1 MHEFIRSLYG
11 ARKVILRES
20 PRPITPF
27 GGLALLGEFLRRVQ
41 FPAVVQAALPFTLTS
56 PNAIPPAE
64 TFTAFVFAVVAGA
77 QRFAHTQLLRAD
89 HALHAVL
96 GLSRFPSD
104 DTFRHFFRRFG
115 LPQVNAFFA
124 ALSRWQLAR
133 LPARTGGYTLD
144 LDSTLC
150 TRYGRQEGARKG
162 FNPRRPG
169 GVVHHPLLAVLA
181 EAHFVLHAWLRS
193 GNARAS
199 RGAVEFLREAFAR
212 LPAHV
217 HLRCLRADSGFF
229 ENGLL
234 SFLEERGVPYVIVAR
249 RTHGLKRLLTQ
260 VTTWTSMDAD
270 RAISELTVQL
280 WGWSVP
286 RRFLLLRERLRE
298 PVSTRQRLL
307 FDVPGYVVRLLVTN
321 RTEDVVT
328 LWQDYHQR
336 ATMEQCIRELKDD
349 LGAAGFC
356 MQPFFATEAAFRS
369 VLFVYNLLGEFQRAA
384 GLTTWRQPATL
395 RHTVFMCGALLGRS
409 GRRWVL
415 QLSRSWGG
423 LTRRKPL
430 LDRLRQ
436 TPDPTAPKLTPDH
449 PGALALA

>member
-1 MHEFIRSLYG
+1 MHEFIRSLFG
-11 ARKVILRES
+11 ARKVILRETA
-20 PRPITPF
+20 RPVTPF
-27 GGLALLGEFLRRVQ
+27 GGLVVLAEFLRTIQ
-41 FPAVVQAALPFTLTS
+41 FPATVQAALPFTLTS

-64 TFTAFVFAVVAGA
+64 TFTAFVVAVVAGA
-77 QRFAHTQLLRAD
+77 QRFAHTQLLRMD

-96 GLSRFPSD
+96 GLTRFPGD

-115 LPQVNAFFA
+115 LPQVNAFFD

-133 LPARTGGYTLD
+133 LPSRADGYTLD
-144 LDSTLC
+144 LDSTLFP
-150 TRYGRQEGARKG
+150 RYGRQEGARKG
-162 FNPRRPG
+162 YNPRRPG
-169 GVVHHPLLAVLA
+169 GVLHHPLLAVLA

-199 RGAVEFLREAFAR
+199 RGAVEFLREALVR
-212 LPAHV
+212 LPGHV

-234 SFLEERGVPYVIVAR
+234 TFLEERAIPYLIVAR
-249 RTHGLKRLLTQ
+249 RTHGLKRLQ
-260 VTTWTSMDAD
+260 AAQSAWTVVDAT

-286 RRFLLLRERLRE
+286 RRFLLIRERLRE

-307 FDVPGYVVRLLVTN
+307 FDVPGYTIRLLVTN
-321 RTEDVVT
+321 RTEDGLT
-328 LWQDYHQR
+328 LWHDYHQR
-336 ATMEQCIRELKDD
+336 ATIEQCIRELKDD

-356 MQPFFATEAAFRS
+356 RQPFFPTEAAFRT
-369 VLFVYNLLGEFQRAA
+369 VLFVYNLLGEFQRAS
-384 GLTTWRQPATL
+384 GWTTWRQPATL
-395 RHTVFMCGALLGRS
+395 RHTVFVCGALLGRS

-436 TPDPTAPKLTPDH
+436 PPKPTAPKLKPWDPAT
-449 PGALALA
+449 LALT